1 MFEYRQVLTRMRL
14 GDTDRAIARVGL
26 MGRRKV
32 AQLRRTGE
40 AAQVDFGKGPEV
52 LDPRTGELLSTWI
65 FVMTLAWSRHAYAEV
80 VTDQKVATWLGCHR
94 RAFEWFN
101 GVPRRLVAIPACA
114 ESGDLDSRG
123 VPCGTHVPHKVFILN
138 KLPPH

>member
-26 MGRRKV
+26 MGRRKL
-32 AQLRRTGE
+32 AQLRRTAE
-40 AAQVDFGKGPEV
+40 AAQIDFGKGPEV
-52 LDPRTGELLSTWI
+52 LDPRTGELLSTWV

-94 RAFEWFN
+94 RAFEWF
-101 GVPRRLVAIPACA
+101 ADE
-114 ESGDLDSRG
+114 ESKRFRMPGQVVS
-123 VPCGTHVPHKVFILN
+123 
-138 KLPPH
+138 